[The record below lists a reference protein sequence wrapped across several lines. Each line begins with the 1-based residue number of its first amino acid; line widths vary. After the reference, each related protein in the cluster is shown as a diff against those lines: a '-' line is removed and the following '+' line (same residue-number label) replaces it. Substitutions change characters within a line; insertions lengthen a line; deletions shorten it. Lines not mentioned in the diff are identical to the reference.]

1 MKIMETKMKHQI
13 YAVAAMATLSGA
25 ALAQSNVTTYGS
37 FDGGLR
43 NLTNV
48 NPGGDSVL
56 TMGSNGTY
64 RSNRLGF
71 KGSEALGD
79 GLTTNFVLEAG
90 FNSGTGALN
99 NTNGILFQREAHVG
113 VAGQYGAL
121 DVGRNYTVAY
131 RTILAFDPFGYRYP
145 SITYAL
151 SSTAGT
157 RKDNDVQY
165 TGKFGDFTARAA
177 YSLGEVAGSTDS
189 GSTRAVGGVYAS
201 GPVRLAAEYTTAK
214 PKNGA
219 GATAAYRD
227 FTHYAVGGAYSIGAA
242 TATVGYVK
250 QKQETTTIDDTSEW
264 NWAGLSYRLAGGV
277 SLTGAWYRVKAVNSV
292 SSATIAAGNSKKS
305 LYMTGITYDLS
316 KRTVLYS
323 EVDVTKLD
331 GGYAT
336 GGTTKLNQARQT
348 GVSAGINHMF

>member
-1 MKIMETKMKHQI
+1 MKHKI

-25 ALAQSNVTTYGS
+25 ALAQSSVTTYGS
-37 FDGGLR
+37 IDGGLR
-43 NLTNV
+43 NQTNV
-48 NPGGDSVL
+48 NPAGDSVL

-71 KGSEALGD
+71 KGSEALGN
-79 GLTTNFVLEAG
+79 GWTTNFVLEAG

-99 NTNGILFQREAHVG
+99 NTNGVLFQREAHVG

-177 YSLGEVAGSTDS
+177 YSLGEVADSTSS

-201 GPVRLAAEYTTAK
+201 GPVRLAAVYTAGK
-214 PKNGA
+214 PRNGA
-219 GATAAYRD
+219 GANAAYRD
-227 FTHYAVGGAYSIGAA
+227 FTHYAAGGAYTIGAL
-242 TATVGYVK
+242 TATVGYVR
-250 QKQETTTIDDTSEW
+250 QKQETVTVDDTSQW
-264 NWAGLSYRLAGGV
+264 NWAGLSYRSGRF

-292 SSATIAAGNSKKS
+292 TSASVAAGNSKKD

-323 EVDVTKLD
+323 EVDVTKLN

-336 GGTTKLNQARQT
+336 GGTNRLNQSRQT